1 MCLSLSL
8 PLPLPLVFDADTET
22 SEPTAGF
29 GVTSASGLR
38 VSECPTSEHAHVCVP
53 FCLSMQQG
61 EMVYWPWVLFL
72 PLVAQAQSGGGD
84 YEYNVSCFSHLNFKE
99 QGTLTCQLENEIID
113 EVTNI
118 TLCVHRGRSPCHG
131 GEWNG
136 NIITFNSLTALSEY
150 ELVIHFASME
160 PYLNK
165 FSLKDIIKPKA
176 PWIVNATFSEYSKTA
191 AIHIGTP
198 YQGDYLGGKLKFQV
212 KIEGPDKHLE
222 RAIPYQYLT
231 IEGAY
236 LEMNTTY
243 FVKVRA
249 IPNGE
254 YFKGTWSEWSAYKNF
269 KTPALKAARVEKS
282 QERDPPVLIFVLLAV
297 LFILL
302 LIIVTA
308 LLRWHKA
315 IKSSIWPSIP
325 NPKNT
330 LLQMYKPN
338 RGLPVSFNPE
348 AFSDR
353 NIHMVDHVE
362 AKPSAPEL
370 MEAWDRYEVRDQS
383 QGCRG
388 LEDFLWNS
396 ADNHRESSPMLSRSK
411 QDEEDMAGGT
421 PKQGLLDGSEVIYGG
436 NNDGVKS
443 LPLPQTGR
451 REEAYVTMS
460 SFLKT
465 Q

>member
-1 MCLSLSL
+1 
-8 PLPLPLVFDADTET
+8 
-22 SEPTAGF
+22 
-29 GVTSASGLR
+29 
-38 VSECPTSEHAHVCVP
+38 
-53 FCLSMQQG
+53 MQQR
-61 EMVYWPWVLFL
+61 EMAYWPWVLFL
-72 PLVAQAQSGGGD
+72 PLVAQAESGGGD
-84 YEYNVSCFSHLNFKE
+84 YECNVSCFSHLNVKE
-99 QGTLTCQLENEIID
+99 HGTLTCQLENESID

-118 TLCVHRGRSPCHG
+118 TLCVNNRGRSPCHD
-131 GEWNG
+131 GERKG
-136 NIITFNSLTALSEY
+136 NIITFNSLTAISEY
-150 ELVIHFASME
+150 ELVICFASME
-160 PYLNK
+160 KYHSR
-165 FSLKDIIKPKA
+165 FHLKDIIKPMP
-176 PWIVNATFSEYSKTA
+176 PWIVNATFSESSNAA

-198 YQGDYLGGKLKFQV
+198 YEGDYLGGKLKFQV

-222 RAIPYQYLT
+222 RAISYQSLT

-236 LEMNTTY
+236 LKMNTMY

-254 YFKGTWSEWSAYKNF
+254 YFKGTWSEWSPYKSF
-269 KTPALKAARVEKS
+269 KTPALK
-282 QERDPPVLIFVLLAV
+282 ERDASLLIYILLAC
-297 LFILL
+297 LLILL

-308 LLRWHKA
+308 LLRWHKV

-370 MEAWDRYEVRDQS
+370 MEAWDSYEVRHQS
-383 QGCRG
+383 QECGG
-388 LEDFLWNS
+388 LEGFLWNS
-396 ADNHRESSPMLSRSK
+396 ADNHRESSPMLSRST
-411 QDEEDMAGGT
+411 QDGEDMVGGT
-421 PKQGLLDGSEVIYGG
+421 PKQGLLDGSEVVYGG
-436 NNDGVKS
+436 SNDGVKS